1 MARICNP
8 GLINI
13 KIKTYEYPTNQNR
26 TKRIVTSTGK
36 PDQHQRDNKSKHD
49 NKPLSEVS

>member
-1 MARICNP
+1 MQ
-8 GLINI
+8 
-13 KIKTYEYPTNQNR
+13 KIKVIKTEP
-26 TKRIVTSTGK
+26 KRIVTSTGK